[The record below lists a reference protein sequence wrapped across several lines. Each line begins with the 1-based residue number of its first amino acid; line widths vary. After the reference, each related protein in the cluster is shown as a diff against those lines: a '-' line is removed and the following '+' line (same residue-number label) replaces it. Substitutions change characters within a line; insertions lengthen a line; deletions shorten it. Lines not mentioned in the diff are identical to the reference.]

1 MVAVIFRAQTNEL
14 DDRYF
19 EMAKRMRELAI
30 SRYGCL
36 EFIAVT
42 EGRQEIAISYWND
55 LEAIER
61 WKADEEH
68 RKAQELGRNYWYRSY
83 TVQVVEVLRE
93 YGMGFGGGE
102 SAEFER

>member
-1 MVAVIFRAQTNEL
+1 MVAVIFRAETNEL
-14 DDRYF
+14 DDHYF
-19 EMAKRMRELAI
+19 EIAKRMRELAI

-36 EFIAVT
+36 EFTAVT

-68 RKAQELGRNYWYRSY
+68 RKAQELGRKYWYRSY
-83 TVQVVEVLRE
+83 SVQVVEVLRE